1 VSDRSDAD
9 GAPAVRWSTVA
20 ILTLGSGIA
29 VTISWFAFFRS
40 LDSYGPE
47 LDAMLRP
54 TRLAVYATQFAM
66 IIPFAFWLARRRLR
80 GARLA
85 TLAAVAFVS
94 WLLQGVILTM
104 IGAPLIANELDPEVA
119 WYYWLA
125 ATAGPIQPAVAL
137 LASWLGARPATA
149 TT

>member
-1 VSDRSDAD
+1 VSDTSDVD

-20 ILTLGSGIA
+20 LLTLGSGIA
-29 VTISWFAFFRS
+29 VTISWFAFFRF

-54 TRLAVYATQFAM
+54 ARLAVYATQFAM
-66 IIPFAFWLARRRLR
+66 IGPFGFWLARRRLR
-80 GARLA
+80 GARVA
-85 TLAAVAFVS
+85 TIAGVAFAS
-94 WLLQGVILTM
+94 WLFQGVILTI
-104 IGAPLIANELDPEVA
+104 IGAPLVANELDPEVA

-137 LASWLGARPATA
+137 VASWLGARSATA
-149 TT
+149 AT